1 MYISHHFRAQKS
13 RSEDFNKLLWST
25 VHVLTLPGPMLTNSV
40 LDVMVPVALVLV
52 LEVLLVSAGTSYSTG
67 PNYSMY

>member
-1 MYISHHFRAQKS
+1 
-13 RSEDFNKLLWST
+13 
-25 VHVLTLPGPMLTNSV
+25 MLTNSV

-52 LEVLLVSAGTSYSTG
+52 LEVLQVSAGASYSIG